1 MGYGPCEIYRSKTN
15 WVSKTTNIIG
25 ATSLQEG
32 LPWFDPSNA
41 IQNGSKEDDDSHKIP
56 LKLRTTLLRCPWSR
70 YVTSNVPYF
79 CQALTSCSIHM
90 TYAFLEN
97 RVPQKSHEVNRTAGY
112 PPLSWQMHAGV
123 LFPMQLVISDT
134 VLILGS
140 NNFLTQ
146 HWLPIVDSGV

>member
-90 TYAFLEN
+90 TYAFWKIGCPKNLM
-97 RVPQKSHEVNRTAGY
+97 KSIELLGILRFLDKCMQVFCSQC
-112 PPLSWQMHAGV
+112 SW
-123 LFPMQLVISDT
+123 
-134 VLILGS
+134 
-140 NNFLTQ
+140 
-146 HWLPIVDSGV
+146 